1 MKIWRFFYWLILS
14 FLPLS
19 VLSCYDKTEI
29 TTKKQE
35 NQPQNQPQN
44 QPRKDGDNLTLPS
57 TKKENPESEKNK
69 ADENLDFSKK
79 PFNHEGD
86 LENPLNNP
94 MLKGADLLDAAPKSS
109 ESNSGK
115 SKDTIA
121 VDNLIENPSNNT
133 SLGEKLDFSGLNSL
147 LGGQDSLINLQDE
160 EEFHKINQKSQ
171 NEFKVDQLSSPD
183 QKVVQK
189 VGFDSSFGN
198 FPSIYQSFY
207 LGSPDGIKQEN
218 ENMFLGQKNE
228 DLNIYLFDK
237 IKKDNVTNNDLAKI
251 AYHSYYNED
260 FRQRY
265 FPLNYIGFKSLDYTD
280 QRYLQTFQRNIRFS
294 PGTSI
299 LLDNK
304 DGESLFLTNAHV
316 LYYNGRP
323 FWERM
328 GYPFMRFYYNDKVN
342 DLSSLGFSGLLSLF
356 WIKSEYDRTVH
367 ELQTKGNFTEGEKRN
382 IPIRD
387 ASQEQII
394 NFSINLNNRWFR
406 LAQGFNNYG
415 RDIGMFYFNHG
426 LFRQDIKDVLA
437 FYDRHKE
444 SLISTFRF
452 ANGATIDSPILF
464 FKEQFKTFEEFWD
477 YAKTF
482 SPLKING
489 RIWKDGDIDY
499 STKIAGFWPQLA
511 FSKNIFKGVYVVNGM
526 PRFFT
531 ANGPGASGSGVF
543 NENGELVFMN
553 QMIVL
558 SDNQKKLYYDQNN
571 LSSQLTIGIL
581 FRDGK
586 VDLASEIIRFYYQN
600 QPPQSED
607 QPSSQK

>member
-14 FLPLS
+14 FLPLG

-35 NQPQNQPQN
+35 NQPQNQP
-44 QPRKDGDNLTLPS
+44 RKDRDNLTLPS
-57 TKKENPESEKNK
+57 AKKENPESEKNK
-69 ADENLDFSKK
+69 ADDNLDFSKK

-94 MLKGADLLDAAPKSS
+94 MLRGADLLDAAPKSP
-109 ESNSGK
+109 ESDNSGK

-160 EEFHKINQKSQ
+160 DEFRKINQKSQ

-218 ENMFLGQKNE
+218 KNMFLGQKNE

-237 IKKDNVTNNDLAKI
+237 IKKENVTNNDLAKI

-294 PGTSI
+294 PGTAI

-316 LYYNGRP
+316 LYYKGRP

-394 NFSINLNNRWFR
+394 NFSINLHNRWFR

-415 RDIGMFYFNHG
+415 RDMGMFYFNHG
-426 LFRQDIKDVLA
+426 LFRQDINDVLA